1 MEILLNGKRTW
12 VESVNVAELI
22 KELQINEKNIILL
35 QKNGE
40 SISSDDYLTTEIH
53 DHDMFYI
60 ATTVMLACKKQ

>member
-22 KELQINEKNIILL
+22 KELQIDEKNIVLL
-35 QKNGE
+35 QQNGE
-40 SISSDDYLTTEIH
+40 SVSSDNYLTAKIH

-60 ATTVMLACKKQ
+60 ATTVMLSCKKQ